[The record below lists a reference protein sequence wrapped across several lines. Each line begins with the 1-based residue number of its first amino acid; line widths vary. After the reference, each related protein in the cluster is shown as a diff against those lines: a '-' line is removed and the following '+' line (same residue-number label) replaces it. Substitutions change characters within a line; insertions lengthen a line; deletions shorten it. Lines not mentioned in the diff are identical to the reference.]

1 MARAA
6 VKLSRPRLAERAS
19 IAVTTLADFEA
30 DRRTPYDRTL
40 RDLKAAFE
48 ELGVTF
54 LEFDELGHGVRY
66 KENG

>member
-6 VKLSRPRLAERAS
+6 VKLSRPKLAERAS
-19 IAVTTLADFEA
+19 VAVTTLADFEA

-48 ELGVTF
+48 DLGVTF
-54 LEFDELGHGVRY
+54 LEPDELGQGVRY
-66 KENG
+66 KDD